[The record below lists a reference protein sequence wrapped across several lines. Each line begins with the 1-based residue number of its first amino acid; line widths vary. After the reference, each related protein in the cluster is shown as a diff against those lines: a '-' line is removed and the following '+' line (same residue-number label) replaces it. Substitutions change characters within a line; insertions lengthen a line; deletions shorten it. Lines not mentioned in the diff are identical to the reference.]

1 MNVPSL
7 VYAIPLAAVI
17 SVVYT
22 STRFELTSRI
32 IERSAIMFAKTVV
45 GLVALYAL
53 LAWLSAEAAVGSR
66 QYRKRAVVAGLVDA
80 RASSTRFLR

>member
-53 LAWLSAEAAVGSR
+53 LAWLSA
-66 QYRKRAVVAGLVDA
+66 
-80 RASSTRFLR
+80 